1 MTAGVRAV
9 IRGAAACSAWMAIV
23 AATPAAQTAADRPVR
38 RFEAAAGALWLNGA
52 ALGSGDAV
60 LRANQVPGGDFTLFA
75 TETRAAAAP
84 GFDAR
89 LGYWL
94 TRTVALE
101 AGFAFMQPAL
111 RTRIT
116 SDAEGAAGLTVEERL
131 DQYFIDAS
139 VVVLLDA
146 LRFRERTVPFV
157 SAGAGY
163 LRQLHEGLTLVETG
177 QVYHGGAG
185 IRHWLRRRDA
195 GFARALGLRVDGR
208 VYVLARGVR
217 LEDGPRTHGA
227 ISGAVF
233 VTF

>member
-1 MTAGVRAV
+1 MTGCGAV
-9 IRGAAACSAWMAIV
+9 RGATVCLVSAAML
-23 AATPAAQTAADRPVR
+23 AAAPAAAQTAGDRPVR
-38 RFEAAAGALWLNGA
+38 RFEATAGALWLNGA
-52 ALGSGDAV
+52 SLGSGEAV
-60 LRANQVPGGDFTLFA
+60 LRANQVPAGGFTLFE
-75 TETRAAAAP
+75 TNTRAAAAP

-94 TRTVALE
+94 TRTIALE
-101 AGFAFMQPAL
+101 AGLVFMQPAL

-116 SDAEGAAGLTVEERL
+116 SDAEGAEGLTVEERL

-139 VVVLLDA
+139 VVVLIDA
-146 LRFRERTVPFV
+146 WRFGERTVPFV
-157 SAGAGY
+157 SGGAGY

-185 IRHWLRRRDA
+185 LRHWLRRRDR
-195 GFARALGLRVDGR
+195 GFVRALGLRVDGR
-208 VYVLARGVR
+208 VYVLAEGAQLDDR
-217 LEDGPRTHGA
+217 PRTHAA